1 MQSNWSHDN
10 QIHLF
15 KVLNKRLD
23 DRVDQMIQNGLLG
36 ELDSFKKEF
45 DARKTGQTLKE
56 YSRDYQFGIFQSI
69 GFKEFDEYFQYLET
83 NGSNEDSAVKNDLLK
98 KGIEEM
104 KVSTRRYA
112 RIQMRWI
119 RNRFVKRK
127 PLDLLHYRKVYR

>member
-1 MQSNWSHDN
+1 M
-10 QIHLF
+10 F

-23 DRVDQMIQNGLLG
+23 DRVDQMIQNGLLE
-36 ELDSFKKEF
+36 ELNSFKKEF
-45 DARKTGQTLKE
+45 DSRETGQTLKE

-83 NGSNEDSAVKNDLLK
+83 NSSNEDSAVKNDLLK
-98 KGIEEM
+98 KGIEDM
-104 KVSTRRYA
+104 KASTRRYA

-127 PLDLLHYRKVYR
+127 PLDLLHCDII

>member
-1 MQSNWSHDN
+1 
-10 QIHLF
+10 
-15 KVLNKRLD
+15 
-23 DRVDQMIQNGLLG
+23 MIQNGLLE

-45 DARKTGQTLKE
+45 DARKTEQTLKE

-83 NGSNEDSAVKNDLLK
+83 NGSNGDSAVKNDLLK
-98 KGIEEM
+98 KGIEDM

-119 RNRFVKRK
+119 RNRFIKRN
-127 PLDLLHYRKVYR
+127 PLDLLHYLKFL